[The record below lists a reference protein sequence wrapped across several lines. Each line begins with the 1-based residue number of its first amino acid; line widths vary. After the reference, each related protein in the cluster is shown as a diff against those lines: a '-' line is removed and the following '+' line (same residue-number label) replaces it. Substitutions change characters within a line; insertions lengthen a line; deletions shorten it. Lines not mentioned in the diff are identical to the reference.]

1 MKYLKYFLII
11 LCFFSCEKERELIG
25 GNNAPFYDEVPTILL
40 ENYVNRLYIDL
51 IGREPLDDEMERDVL
66 YLRDNDVSF
75 GSRDSLILKLQSDTL
90 FVEGDS
96 SYKKAYFHRT
106 YEMLK
111 VRLLEGVSNGVIQQE
126 MGNAYQRYLSDS
138 LLGNMLEA
146 NKNLLQFNMLSMII
160 SSEHEYMH
168 GEININE
175 VHRRMIYNP
184 IYDQINMNTF
194 NFVNAS
200 FDNLLYRYPTQY
212 EFDEVYK
219 MIEDNTAQIVFGQ
232 SANDKE
238 GFTHIISNTREF
250 YEGVILWSYLTLLA
264 RNPSTQETDFLMQS
278 FYFDYDLQY
287 VQREIMK
294 TNEYAHF

>member
-1 MKYLKYFLII
+1 MKFLKYFVII
-11 LCFFSCEKERELIG
+11 LFLFSCIKEQELIS
-25 GNNAPFYDEVPTILL
+25 NNTAPYYNEIPTILL

-51 IGREPLDDEMERDVL
+51 IGREPLDLEMNQEVL
-66 YLRDNDVSF
+66 NLRNNDVSIE
-75 GSRDSLILKLQSDTL
+75 SRDSLIIKLQSDTI

-96 SYKKAYFHRT
+96 SYKKAYFHKI

-111 VRLLEGVSNGVIQQE
+111 VRLLEGVSNGVINQE

-146 NKNLLQFNMLSMII
+146 NKNLLQYNMLSMII
-160 SSEHEYMH
+160 SSEEEYLR
-168 GEININE
+168 GDININE

-184 IYDQINMNTF
+184 IYDQINMNAF

-212 EFDEVYK
+212 EFNEVYK

-232 SANDKE
+232 SANDKR
-238 GFTHIISNTREF
+238 GFTDIIANTREF
-250 YEGVILWSYLTLLA
+250 YEGVITWTYLTLLA
-264 RNPSTQETDFLMQS
+264 RNPTTQETDLLMQS
-278 FYFDYDLQY
+278 FYFDKDLQY
-287 VQREIMK
+287 IQREIMK
-294 TNEYAHF
+294 TDEYAHF